1 MEKRPEKPPGLTKNQ
16 TLVMEVLN
24 SAVGPLR
31 AYAILDQLRGK
42 GFRAPLQVYRALD
55 KLSDRGMVHRI
66 ESINAFIACRHL
78 SNKSHGTVAFTIC
91 DTCGEVAEIFDGA
104 FHEGLNN
111 LAETI
116 GFTQKKSTV
125 ELIGHCKHCG

>member
-1 MEKRPEKPPGLTKNQ
+1 MKHRPEKPPNLTKNQ

-24 SAVGPLR
+24 SAGGPLR
-31 AYAILDQLRGK
+31 AYAILDRLRGK

-78 SNKSHGTVAFTIC
+78 SHKSHGMVAFTIC
-91 DTCGEVAEIFDGA
+91 DTCGEVAEIFDRA

-125 ELIGHCKHCG
+125 ELIGHCKRCG

>member
-1 MEKRPEKPPGLTKNQ
+1 MKHWPEKPLDLTKNE
-16 TLVMEVLN
+16 TLVMEILN
-24 SAVGPLR
+24 SAGGPLR

-111 LAETI
+111 LAQTI

-125 ELIGHCKHCG
+125 ELIGHCKRCG

>member
-1 MEKRPEKPPGLTKNQ
+1 MKNRPEKYPDLTKNQ

-24 SAVGPLR
+24 SAGGPLR

-55 KLSDRGMVHRI
+55 KLSERGMVHRI
-66 ESINAFIACRHL
+66 ESINAFIACRHN

-91 DTCGEVAEIFDGA
+91 DTCGEVVEILDEV

-116 GFTQKKSTV
+116 GFTQKKSMI
-125 ELIGHCKHCG
+125 ELIGHCKRCG

>member
-1 MEKRPEKPPGLTKNQ
+1 MEHRPEKPPNLTKNE

-24 SAVGPLR
+24 SAGGPLR
-31 AYAILDQLRGK
+31 AYAILDQLRGN

-66 ESINAFIACRHL
+66 ESINEFIACSHL
-78 SNKSHGTVAFTIC
+78 SHKSHGTVAFTIC

-125 ELIGHCKHCG
+125 ELIGHCKRCG